1 MAILTSKSINL
12 KDGTTVTIRTPEVDE
27 APALLAYLD
36 AVRRSCDTILFDPDD
51 ELPSLEFERG
61 WIAGNRAKPGTLM
74 VGAYAGDALIA
85 LCSVAA
91 ADKVRIRHTATLG
104 ISIAAGWR
112 GRGLG
117 RVLMDELIR
126 FAREHP
132 GIEQVYLGVLADNTV
147 ARRLYARCGF
157 VECGVEP
164 GRIKRAGGYV
174 DHVNM
179 VLGLRP
185 AG

>member
-1 MAILTSKSINL
+1 MAILEPKTVNL
-12 KDGTTVTIRTPEVDE
+12 TDGAAVTLRTPEVDE
-27 APALLAYLD
+27 APALIAYLD

-51 ELPSLEFERG
+51 ELPSLAFERG
-61 WIAGNRAKPGTLM
+61 WIEGNRAKPGTLM
-74 VGAYAGDALIA
+74 VAAYADDALIA

-117 RVLMDELIR
+117 GLLMSELIG

-132 GIEQVYLGVLADNTV
+132 AIEQVYLGVLAGNTV
-147 ARRLYARCGF
+147 ARQLYARCGF

-164 GRIKRAGGYV
+164 GRIKRGDTYE

-179 VLGLRP
+179 LLDLRP
-185 AG
+185 SG